1 MVSLCNSHFLKGNEI
16 IVKDNIVENF
26 VTMHVQQARLF

>member
-1 MVSLCNSHFLKGNEI
+1 MVSLYNLYFLKGNEI